1 MTTTTRAVLRRRL
14 SEEIGDYQ
22 SLTTTSDGNSAGTSV
37 VDTGLKNLPGGDRDA
52 AFDGWHILVTS
63 GANTGESRRIENYI
77 SNTTTL
83 VVQEAFSGGAVQSLV
98 TYELHRYD
106 PAQKHQAID
115 RAIEEI
121 FPFLYLPIRDET
133 IVVDDRLS
141 NSDFETFSGGF
152 TGWTEVGS
160 PTVTADTTYVIH
172 GSQSAKVVGD
182 SGAAGQLTQAPII
195 NMNELTNKAV
205 TFKCWVWC
213 ATADTARIRLDWD
226 GSDIESSTYHKGQSE
241 WELLDVI
248 ASVPTSATQVKA
260 VLEVVASGTAYF
272 DASWLLA
279 GTIQKYTIPSSIIAG
294 PHYLTEQGDEL
305 DPTGEYYP
313 IRGGPTSGRRLRFEG
328 MGLLSRPSSD
338 SSTTEVAAPQTN
350 IITAYAGMYFFRTQ
364 AASNA
369 VDESSRFTDMAAT
382 FSRDAVRMAAQ
393 PGLRMPRLGAQKRRD
408 TWHTESDSGGRYIIF
423 DRNRM

>member
-1 MTTTTRAVLRRRL
+1 MATTTRAILRQRL
-14 SEEIGDYQ
+14 SEEMGDYL
-22 SLTTTSDGNSAGTSV
+22 SLTTTSAGNSAGTSA
-37 VDTGLKNLPGGDRDA
+37 VDTGLRNLSGGADDA
-52 AFDGWHILVTS
+52 AFEGWYILVTS
-63 GANTGESRRIENYI
+63 GANTGETRMVKNYFT
-77 SNTTTL
+77 NTTTL
-83 VVQEAFSGGAVQSLV
+83 VMQEAFSGGPVVGSV
-98 TYELHRYD
+98 TYELHQHD
-106 PAQKHQAID
+106 PSQKHQAIS
-115 RAIEEI
+115 RAIEEL

-160 PTVTADTTYVIH
+160 PTVTADTTYVVH

-182 SGAAGQLTQAPII
+182 SGATGQLTQAPTI
-195 NMNELTNKAV
+195 NIDEITNKTV

-213 ATADTARIRLDWD
+213 AAADTARIRLDWD
-226 GSDIESSTYHKGQSE
+226 GSDIDSSTYHKGQNE
-241 WELLDVI
+241 WELLDV
-248 ASVPTSATQVKA
+248 AVSVPTSATQVKA
-260 VLEVVASGTAYF
+260 IIEVVASGTAYF
-272 DASWLLA
+272 DACWLDA
-279 GTIQKYTIPSSIIAG
+279 GPIQKYTMPTSIIAG
-294 PHYLTEQGDEL
+294 PHYLTEQGDE
-305 DPTGEYYP
+305 TEVNGEYIP
-313 IRGGPTSGRRLRFEG
+313 IIGGPTAGRRLRIEG

-393 PGLRMPRLGAQKRRD
+393 PGIRMPRLGAQKRRD
-408 TWHTESDSGGRYIIF
+408 TWHTESDSSGRYIIF

>member
-1 MTTTTRAVLRRRL
+1 MV
-14 SEEIGDYQ
+14 
-22 SLTTTSDGNSAGTSV
+22 
-37 VDTGLKNLPGGDRDA
+37 KNY
-52 AFDGWHILVTS
+52 FT
-63 GANTGESRRIENYI
+63 
-77 SNTTTL
+77 NTTTL
-83 VVQEAFSGGAVQSLV
+83 VMQEAFSGGPVVGSV
-98 TYELHRYD
+98 SYELHQHD
-106 PAQKHQAID
+106 PSQKHQAIS
-115 RAIEEI
+115 RAIEEL

-160 PTVTADTTYVIH
+160 PTVTADTTYVVH

-182 SGAAGQLTQAPII
+182 SGAAGQLTQAPTI
-195 NMNELTNKAV
+195 NIDEITNKTV

-213 ATADTARIRLDWD
+213 AAADTARIRLDWD
-226 GSDIESSTYHKGQSE
+226 GSDIDSSSYHKGQNE
-241 WELLDVI
+241 WELLDVA
-248 ASVPTSATQVKA
+248 ASAPTSGTQVKA
-260 VLEVVASGTAYF
+260 VIEVVASGTAYF
-272 DASWLLA
+272 DACWLDA
-279 GTIQKYTIPSSIIAG
+279 GPIQKYTMPTSIIAG
-294 PHYLTEQGDEL
+294 PHYLTEQGDE
-305 DPTGEYYP
+305 TEVNGEYIP
-313 IRGGPTSGRRLRFEG
+313 IIGGPTAGRRLRIEG

-338 SSTTEVAAPQTN
+338 NSTTEVAAPQTN

-393 PGLRMPRLGAQKRRD
+393 PGIRMPRLGAQKRRD
-408 TWHTESDSGGRYIIF
+408 TWHTESDSSGRYIIF

>member
-1 MTTTTRAVLRRRL
+1 MTTTTRAVLRQRL

-22 SLTTTSDGNSAGTSV
+22 SLTTTSDGNSTGTSV

-63 GANTGESRRIENYI
+63 GANTGESRRIEKYN

-98 TYELHRYD
+98 AYELHRYD
-106 PAQKHQAID
+106 PAQKHQAIN

-152 TGWTEVGS
+152 TGWAEVGS
-160 PTVTADTTYVIH
+160 PTVTADTTYVVH

-182 SGAAGQLTQAPII
+182 SGEAGQLTQAPSI
-195 NMNELTNKAV
+195 NMNEITNKSV

-213 ATADTARIRLDWD
+213 AAANTARIRLDWD
-226 GSDIESSTYHKGQSE
+226 GSDIDSSTYHKGQNE
-241 WELLDVI
+241 WELLD
-248 ASVPTSATQVKA
+248 
-260 VLEVVASGTAYF
+260 VASGTAYF
-272 DASWLLA
+272 DASWLLTGA
-279 GTIQKYTIPSSIIAG
+279 IQKYTIPSSIIAG
-294 PHYLTEQGDEL
+294 PHYLTEQGDEM

-338 SSTTEVAAPQTN
+338 SSTTEVGAPQVN
-350 IITAYAGMYFFRTQ
+350 IITAYASMYFFRTQ
-364 AASNA
+364 GATNAIDERSNYTDLASI
-369 VDESSRFTDMAAT
+369 
-382 FSRDAVRMAAQ
+382 FSRDATRMASQ
-393 PGLRMPRLGAQKRRD
+393 PGLRMPRLGAQKADD
-408 TWHTESDSGGRYIIF
+408 TWHVEKDSSGRYLVF
-423 DRNRM
+423 DRGRI

>member
-22 SLTTTSDGNSAGTSV
+22 SLTTTSAGNSAGTSV

-77 SNTTTL
+77 SNSTTL
-83 VVQEAFSGGAVQSLV
+83 VVQEAFSGGAVDTTV

-172 GSQSAKVVGD
+172 GSQSAKAVGD

-338 SSTTEVAAPQTN
+338 SSTTEVGAPQSN

-364 AASNA
+364 GAVNAIDERASYTDLAAL
-369 VDESSRFTDMAAT
+369 
-382 FSRDAVRMAAQ
+382 FSRDATRMASQ
-393 PGLRMPRLGAQKRRD
+393 PGLRMPRLGAQKND
-408 TWHTESDSGGRYIIF
+408 HIWHVEKDSSGRYIVF
-423 DRNRM
+423 DGGRA

>member
-1 MTTTTRAVLRRRL
+1 M
-14 SEEIGDYQ
+14 GDYL
-22 SLTTTSDGNSAGTSV
+22 SLTTTSAGNSAGTSV
-37 VDTGLKNLPGGDRDA
+37 VDTGLRNLSGGADDA
-52 AFDGWHILVTS
+52 AFEGWHILVTS
-63 GANTGESRRIENYI
+63 GANTGETRMVKNYFT
-77 SNTTTL
+77 NTTTL
-83 VVQEAFSGGAVQSLV
+83 VMQEAFSGGPVVGSV
-98 TYELHRYD
+98 SYELHQHD
-106 PAQKHQAID
+106 PSQKHQAIS
-115 RAIEEI
+115 RAIEEL

-160 PTVTADTTYVIH
+160 PTVTADTTYVVH

-182 SGAAGQLTQAPII
+182 SGAAGQLTQAPTI
-195 NMNELTNKAV
+195 NIDEITNKTV

-213 ATADTARIRLDWD
+213 AAADTARIRLDWD
-226 GSDIESSTYHKGQSE
+226 GSDIDSSTYHKGQNE
-241 WELLDVI
+241 WELLDVA
-248 ASVPTSATQVKA
+248 ASAPTSGTQVKA
-260 VLEVVASGTAYF
+260 VIEVVASGTAYF
-272 DASWLLA
+272 DACWLDA
-279 GTIQKYTIPSSIIAG
+279 GPIQKYTMPTSIIAG
-294 PHYLTEQGDEL
+294 PHYLTEQGDE
-305 DPTGEYYP
+305 TEVNGEYIP
-313 IRGGPTSGRRLRFEG
+313 IIGGPTAGRRLRIEG

-338 SSTTEVAAPQTN
+338 NSTTEVAAPQTN

-393 PGLRMPRLGAQKRRD
+393 PGIRMPRLGAQKRRD
-408 TWHTESDSGGRYIIF
+408 TWHTESDSSGRYIIF

>member
-1 MTTTTRAVLRRRL
+1 MATTTRAILRQRL
-14 SEEIGDYQ
+14 SEEMGDYQ
-22 SLTTTSDGNSAGTSV
+22 SLTTTSAGNSAGTSV
-37 VDTGLKNLPGGDRDA
+37 VDTGLRNLSGGADDA
-52 AFDGWHILVTS
+52 AFEGWHILVTS
-63 GANTGESRRIENYI
+63 GANTGETRMVKNHFT
-77 SNTTTL
+77 NTTTL
-83 VVQEAFSGGAVQSLV
+83 VMQEAFSGGPVVGSV
-98 TYELHRYD
+98 TYELHQHD
-106 PAQKHQAID
+106 PSQKHQAIS
-115 RAIEEI
+115 RAIEEL

-160 PTVTADTTYVIH
+160 PTVTADTTYVVH

-182 SGAAGQLTQAPII
+182 SGAAGQLTQAPTI
-195 NMNELTNKAV
+195 NIDEITNKTV

-213 ATADTARIRLDWD
+213 AAADTARIRLDWD
-226 GSDIESSTYHKGQSE
+226 GSDIDSSTYHKGQNE
-241 WELLDVI
+241 WELLDVA

-260 VLEVVASGTAYF
+260 IIEVVASGTAYF
-272 DASWLLA
+272 DACWLDA
-279 GTIQKYTIPSSIIAG
+279 GPIQKYTMPTSIIAG
-294 PHYLTEQGDEL
+294 PHYLTEQGDE
-305 DPTGEYYP
+305 TEVNGEYIP
-313 IRGGPTSGRRLRFEG
+313 IIGGPTAGRRLRIEG

-393 PGLRMPRLGAQKRRD
+393 PGIRMPRLGAQKRRD
-408 TWHTESDSGGRYIIF
+408 TWHIESDSSGRYIIF

>member
-1 MTTTTRAVLRRRL
+1 MTTTTRAVLRQRL
-14 SEEIGDYQ
+14 SEEMGDYL
-22 SLTTTSDGNSAGTSV
+22 SLTTTSAGNSAGTAV
-37 VDTGLKNLPGGDRDA
+37 VDTGLKNLPGGNRDA

-63 GANTGESRRIENYI
+63 GANTGESRRIKDYI
-77 SNTTTL
+77 ANTNTL
-83 VVQEAFSGGAVQSLV
+83 VVQEAFSGGAVDTTV
-98 TYELHRYD
+98 TYELHQHD
-106 PAQKHQAID
+106 PSQKHQAIS
-115 RAIEEI
+115 RAIEEL

-160 PTVTADTTYVIH
+160 PTVTADTTVIVH

-182 SGAAGQLTQAPII
+182 SGAAGQLTQAPTI
-195 NMNELTNKAV
+195 NIDEITNKTV

-213 ATADTARIRLDWD
+213 AAADTARIRLDWD
-226 GSDIESSTYHKGQSE
+226 GSDIDSSTYHKGQNE
-241 WELLDVI
+241 WELLDVA
-248 ASVPTSATQVKA
+248 ASAPTSGTQVKA
-260 VLEVVASGTAYF
+260 VIEVVASGTAYF
-272 DASWLLA
+272 DACWLDA
-279 GTIQKYTIPSSIIAG
+279 GPIQKYTMPTSIIAG
-294 PHYLTEQGDEL
+294 PHYLTEQGDE
-305 DPTGEYYP
+305 TEVNGEYIP
-313 IRGGPTSGRRLRFEG
+313 IIGGPTAGRRLRIEG

-393 PGLRMPRLGAQKRRD
+393 PGIRMPRLGSQKRRD
-408 TWHTESDSGGRYIIF
+408 TWHTESDSSGRYIIF